1 MSDENDNSPAEYA
14 SPACMLHEIDPAYAG
29 LTPPAPSEGV
39 PAWRKARREE
49 LIAGRLAIPADTRA
63 LHSQAIADALDREL
77 GDISGKAVSLYWPFR
92 GEPDLRPW
100 MERATA
106 RGATCLLPIVVEKGR
121 PLIFKSWKQGEKL
134 DRGVWNIPI
143 PAEGREMLPDIVI
156 SPLVGFDPSLYRLGY
171 GGGFFDRTLAAHP
184 GKPLVIGVGYSSQ
197 HIPTIHPQPH
207 DIPMTR
213 IVTEKGLW
221 H

>member
-1 MSDENDNSPAEYA
+1 MPEDEDPTEYS
-14 SPACMLHEIDPAYAG
+14 SPACTLHEIDPAYAG
-29 LTPPAPSEGV
+29 LTRPAPPEGV
-39 PAWRKARREE
+39 ATWRRSRREE
-49 LIAGRLAIPADTRA
+49 LIAARLEIPADTR
-63 LHSQAIADALDREL
+63 SSYSEAIAGALDREL
-77 GDISGKAVSLYWPFR
+77 DDIEGKAVSLYWPFR

-106 RGATCLLPIVVEKGR
+106 RGATCLLPIVVEKR
-121 PLIFKSWKQGEKL
+121 KPLIFKSWKQGEKL
-134 DRGVWNIPI
+134 DRGIWNIPI
-143 PAEGREMLPDIVI
+143 PTEGREMMPDIVI

-184 GKPLVIGVGYSSQ
+184 GRPLVIGVGYSSQ

-207 DIPMTR
+207 DIAMTR
-213 IVTEKGLW
+213 IITEKGLW